1 MHFITS
7 IVAPTLAPFQ
17 IVRLGEVVG
26 VGSSIATVASDLGRA
41 IPVSKDTS
49 VVPGSTGRIGRRVRN
64 RTKVLVDA
72 SVIDNNNAPLY
83 HTATERRDRNSGLIG
98 HRNPAPVLRI

>member
-17 IVRLGEVVG
+17 IVRLGEVVR

-41 IPVSKDTS
+41 IPVSKDTT
-49 VVPGSTGRIGRRVRN
+49 VVPGATGRIGRRVRN
-64 RTKVLVDA
+64 RTKVLVVA
-72 SVIDNNNAPLY
+72 SVIDNNNAPPY
-83 HTATERRDRNSGLIG
+83 QTASEGRDRNSRFFV